1 MVAARALLAQMES
14 LVDEE
19 ALYVKRDVLESHT
32 AALVAAKMQLEREL
46 VEGSTQKVKFSVG
59 EIILAPSKTQ
69 ERPTMR
75 ESKPTENPV
84 FQENVIG
91 DLANCDVILPA
102 GHCVL
107 RRLRMC
113 RIFAPK
119 PLTAIKLHDVDSC
132 DVIVPS
138 VESSCVADNLRN
150 CSLIV
155 CARQIRLHHSFDVL
169 LSASCAGKPI
179 LEHSTRIR
187 VTAFCL
193 SPYLALFGTSPKPP
207 VDFQHPQAQ
216 QSPNWSLGPETS
228 PCPVA
233 VEASKGSIL
242 MDSVT
247 QSIRAQCTGGI
258 LGLYLEKRM
267 NMTRDEHISTSQ
279 GLSIEDEM

>member
-14 LVDEE
+14 LLDEE
-19 ALYVKRDVLESHT
+19 ALHMKRDVLETHT

-46 VEGSTQKVKFSVG
+46 VEGSTQKVNFSVE
-59 EIILAPSKTQ
+59 EIVLAPSKTQ

-75 ESKPTENPV
+75 ESKPIQHPV

-91 DLANCDVILPA
+91 DLADCDVILPA
-102 GHCVL
+102 GHCTL
-107 RRLRMC
+107 LRLRMC

-132 DVIVPS
+132 DVIIPS
-138 VESSCVADNLRN
+138 VESSCIAYNIQN
-150 CSLIV
+150 SSLVV
-155 CARQIRLHHSFDVL
+155 CARQIRLHQSSDVL

-193 SPYLALFGTSPKPP
+193 SPHLALFGVSPKPP
-207 VDFQHPQAQ
+207 LDFQHPQAQ

-228 PCPVA
+228 PCPVT

-247 QSIRAQCTGGI
+247 QSTRALCTGGI
-258 LGLYLEKRM
+258 LGLYLEKRLIL
-267 NMTRDEHISTSQ
+267 TRDEHISTSQ
-279 GLSIEDEM
+279 GLCIEDEM